1 MVKVYN
7 SSEILEPVYEN
18 RELHEGELVCYR
30 GWCVNGTGATEVYC
44 YVSEVISKEEKTYKV
59 SEIRYPKSFD
69 KSYTPPK
76 PREYIVEDLDPK
88 AMCEKIGQRLGY
100 IECLTKIAPRDV
112 VIQYEKPWKQILE
125 CNKDLRKLRG

>member
-7 SSEILEPVYEN
+7 SSEIIEPVYEN
-18 RELHEGELVCYR
+18 RELHKGELVCYR
-30 GWCVNGTGATEVYC
+30 AWSVNGTGATEVYC
-44 YVSEVISKEEKTYKV
+44 YVSETINKEKKTYKV

-88 AMCEKIGQRLGY
+88 VMCEKIGQRLGY
-100 IECLTKIAPRDV
+100 IESLTKITPRDV
-112 VIQYEKPWKQILE
+112 VIRYEKPWKQILE
-125 CNKDLRKLRG
+125 CNKDLRKLYR